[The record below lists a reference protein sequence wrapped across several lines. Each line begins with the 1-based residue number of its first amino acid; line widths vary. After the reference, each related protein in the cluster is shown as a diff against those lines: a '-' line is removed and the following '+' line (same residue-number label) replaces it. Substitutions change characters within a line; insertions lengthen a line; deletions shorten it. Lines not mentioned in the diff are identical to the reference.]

1 MTDIQ
6 TIAKQFSVPVSSV
19 SAAVSLLDEGN
30 TIPFIARYR
39 KEMTGELDE
48 DQLRGIQEELE
59 RLRSLDDRRETIL
72 NTISEAGKLTAEL
85 EASIRAA
92 ATRTELE
99 DIYLPY
105 KPKRKTRAS
114 TARERGLQPLAE
126 MILEQKDVQQSLDD
140 IARPFLSDQ
149 VTTSAD
155 AWQGAR
161 DISAEVISDTSVIR
175 RALRTLGFRMGEI
188 KTQKSNRGEDPREV
202 YQNYYQF
209 SAPLNRVKPHQTLAI
224 NRAESE
230 GILSVS
236 VLLPEEDW
244 KRVITRSYPP
254 NPASLLAGEL
264 ESAIADAARRLLL
277 PAIERDL
284 RRQLTDKAERRALE
298 VFAKNLRAL
307 LLQPPLDGYT
317 VLGLDPGFR
326 TGCKAAVVDPTGKTL
341 ETATIY
347 PTPPKNEIDRA
358 RSILREL
365 ITKYGVDLIAIGNG
379 TASRETETFV
389 AELIKDLEGVNYLLV
404 SEAGASVYSASKLAG
419 RELPDM
425 DVSLRGAVS
434 IARRVQDPLAELVKI
449 DPQSLGV
456 GMYQHDVNQGRLRK
470 TLEGVVESVVNQV
483 GVDINTASTALLGY
497 VSGIGRGLAE
507 RIVSYRDQTGPFQ
520 ERGELLDVPGM
531 GEKTFQ
537 QAAGFLRIRDG
548 SDPLDTTAIHPES
561 YLAARNVIQQ
571 AGLSLDAERQ
581 ERKQALVHLSKQRSA
596 AELAASLKIGVPT
609 LVDIFKQLASPG
621 RDPRED
627 LPKPILRKDVLSMED
642 LVEGMDLLGTVQNV
656 VEFGAFVDLG
666 VKNDGLLHRS
676 KIPAGVDLNLGDV
689 IRVSVLSVDRDRGRI
704 GLGWAGGNSSDS

>member
-72 NTISEAGKLTAEL
+72 KTISEAGKLTAEL
-85 EASIRAA
+85 EASIRTA

-149 VTTSAD
+149 VKTSTD

-161 DISAEVISDTSVIR
+161 DIAAEIISDTSVIR
-175 RALRTLGFRMGEI
+175 RALRTLAFRRGEI

-236 VLLPEEDW
+236 VLLPEEAW
-244 KRVITRSYPP
+244 KQVITRSYPP
-254 NPASLLAGEL
+254 NPASPLAGEL
-264 ESAIADAARRLLL
+264 ESATADAARRLLL

-347 PTPPKNEIDRA
+347 PTPPKNEIDLA
-358 RSILREL
+358 RSILRGL
-365 ITKYGVDLIAIGNG
+365 ISKYGVDLIAIGNG

-389 AELIKDLEGVNYLLV
+389 AELIKDLDGVNYLLV

-483 GVDINTASTALLGY
+483 GVEINTASTALLGY
-497 VSGIGRGLAE
+497 VSGIGPGLAE

-520 ERGELLDVPGM
+520 ERGALLDVPGM

-561 YLAARNVIQQ
+561 YLAARNVLQQ

-627 LPKPILRKDVLSMED
+627 FPKPILRKDVLSMED
-642 LVEGMDLLGTVQNV
+642 LVEGMELLGTVQNV

-666 VKNDGLLHRS
+666 LKNDGLLHRS
-676 KIPAGVDLNLGDV
+676 KMPAGMDLNLGDV
-689 IRVSVLSVDRDRGRI
+689 IRVSILSVDRDRGRI
-704 GLGWAGGNSSDS
+704 GLGWVGN

>member
-6 TIAKQFSVPVSSV
+6 TIAKQVRVPVSSV

-59 RLRSLDDRRETIL
+59 RLRSLGDRRETIL
-72 NTISEAGKLTAEL
+72 NTIREAGKLTAEL

-114 TARERGLQPLAE
+114 TARERGLQPLAK
-126 MILEQKDVQQSLDD
+126 MILDQEVDQQSLDD
-140 IARPFLSDQ
+140 IARPFLSEQ
-149 VTTSAD
+149 VKTSAD

-161 DISAEVISDTSVIR
+161 DIAAEIISDTPVIR
-175 RALRTLGFRMGEI
+175 RALRTLAFRTGEI
-188 KTQKSNRGEDPREV
+188 KTQKSDRGEDPREV

-230 GILSVS
+230 GILSVTI
-236 VLLPEEDW
+236 LLPEEDW
-244 KRVITRSYPP
+244 KRVITRTYPS
-254 NPASLLAGEL
+254 NPASPLAGEL
-264 ESAIADAARRLLL
+264 ESATADAARRLLL

-284 RRQLTDKAERRALE
+284 RRQLTDQAERRALE

-365 ITKYGVDLIAIGNG
+365 ISKYGVDLIAIGNG

-456 GMYQHDVNQGRLRK
+456 GMYQHDVNQGHLRK

-483 GVDINTASTALLGY
+483 GVEINTASTALLGY

-581 ERKQALVHLSKQRSA
+581 ERKQALVRLSEQRSA

-642 LVEGMDLLGTVQNV
+642 LVEGMELQGTVQNV

-676 KIPAGVDLNLGDV
+676 KIPAGMDLNLGDV
-689 IRVSVLSVDRDRGRI
+689 IRVSILSVDQDRGRI
-704 GLGWAGGNSSDS
+704 SLGWVGN